1 MHCRTNSQK
10 LLASG
15 TRRIDTA
22 FKLAKQFPLVYCLFP
37 GKSRSVYEKCFL
49 IIDDKVSNLGFLPVV
64 QRITTDFEL
73 ALIQAAEAQFPGA
86 TSKGCCFHFSQDVWW
101 RVQQLGL
108 QQAYK
113 TDTSMSKFFP
123 KILALSFFSLE
134 WLDPSHSKSTKFVV

>member
-73 ALIQAAEAQFPGA
+73 ALIQAAEAQFLGPPA
-86 TSKGCCFHFSQDVWW
+86 RDVVFTSLRMCGGEFNSLGCN
-101 RVQQLGL
+101 RR
-108 QQAYK
+108 
-113 TDTSMSKFFP
+113 
-123 KILALSFFSLE
+123 
-134 WLDPSHSKSTKFVV
+134 TKPTRA